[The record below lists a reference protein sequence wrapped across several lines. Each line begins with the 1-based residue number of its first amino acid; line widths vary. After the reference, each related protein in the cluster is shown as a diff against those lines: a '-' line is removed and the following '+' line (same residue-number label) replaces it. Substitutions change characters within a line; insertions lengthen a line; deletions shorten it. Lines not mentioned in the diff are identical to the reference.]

1 MNQSYKTC
9 RNHESLFL
17 KLGNHESLYFG
28 SGIMNNESLR
38 KAQQN
43 RRMNYGM
50 QDMAFPRVQIS
61 IFLGGGGSMPPDP
74 LYNSCVRAT
83 VRLFL
88 QWRWCLK
95 FSNKKLVHIWAK
107 GMMILRNSGQEIY
120 IILDE
125 TEVWTAKKIRKTR
138 QNSPWEIHFMN
149 KLVIKCL
156 RKSWIWKKILVG
168 IMNHWGNIDRNHE
181 YQDSNDSASTP
192 ETNSIN
198 LMSIIHNIKTITWCL
213 RGVKSQLEKHYYKK
227 NTQN

>member
-1 MNQSYKTC
+1 MNRCTSARESWITSLWEKRNKIDVWITEC
-9 RNHESLFL
+9 RIWRFRESKFQ
-17 KLGNHESLYFG
+17 F
-28 SGIMNNESLR
+28 
-38 KAQQN
+38 
-43 RRMNYGM
+43 
-50 QDMAFPRVQIS
+50 
-61 IFLGGGGSMPPDP
+61 FLGGGGNMPPDP

-156 RKSWIWKKILVG
+156 RKSWIWKKIVVG